1 MSLEKIIAISGKP
14 GLYELLSQTRG
25 GFVVTSLVDGKKQSI
40 SMQNNVSVLTEIAI
54 YTYAEEVPLK
64 NVLVSIFKKENG
76 AQTINH
82 KTSKKELESFLR
94 EILPEY
100 DEERVYSSDIKK
112 IVQWYNL
119 LQKAGLVSANMA
131 EEKTGKSGKTS
142 SEEE

>member
-14 GLYELLSQTRG
+14 GLYELVSQTRG
-25 GFVVTSLVDGKKQSI
+25 GFLVTSLVDGKKQSI

-54 YTYAEEVPLK
+54 YTYGEEVPLK
-64 NVLVSIFKKENG
+64 NVLASIFEKENG
-76 AQTINH
+76 EQTISH

-100 DEERVYSSDIKK
+100 DEDRVYSSDIKK

-119 LQKAGLVSANMA
+119 LQKAGLISADIT
-131 EEKTGKSGKTS
+131 EKDSEKAS

>member
-14 GLYELLSQTRG
+14 GLYELVSQTRG
-25 GFVVTSLVDGKKQSI
+25 GFLVTSLADGKKQSI

-54 YTYAEEVPLK
+54 YTYGEEVPLK
-64 NVLVSIFKKENG
+64 NVLVSIFEKENG
-76 AQTINH
+76 GPTINH
-82 KTSKKELESFLR
+82 KGSKKELEKFLR

-100 DEERVYSSDIKK
+100 DEDRVYPSDIKK

-119 LQKAGLVSANMA
+119 LQKAGLVSADMA
-131 EEKTGKSGKTS
+131 DEKEEKAS

>member
-14 GLYELLSQTRG
+14 GLYELVSQTRG
-25 GFVVTSLVDGKKQSI
+25 GFLVTSLVDGKKQSI

-54 YTYAEEVPLK
+54 YTYGEEVPLK
-64 NVLVSIFKKENG
+64 NVLASIFEKENG
-76 AQTINH
+76 EQTISH

-100 DEERVYSSDIKK
+100 DEDRVYSSDIKK

-119 LQKAGLVSANMA
+119 PQKAGLISADIT
-131 EEKTGKSGKTS
+131 EKDSEKAS

>member
-14 GLYELLSQTRG
+14 GLYELISQTRG
-25 GFVVTSLVDGKKQSI
+25 GFLVTALIDGKKQSI

-64 NVLVSIFKKENG
+64 NVLASIFEKEDG
-76 AQTINH
+76 GQTISH
-82 KTSKKELESFLR
+82 KSSKKELEKFLR

-100 DEERVYSSDIKK
+100 DEERVYPSDIKK
-112 IVQWYNL
+112 IIQWYNL
-119 LQKAGLVSANMA
+119 LQKHGFVTADMANETT
-131 EEKTGKSGKTS
+131 EEAT